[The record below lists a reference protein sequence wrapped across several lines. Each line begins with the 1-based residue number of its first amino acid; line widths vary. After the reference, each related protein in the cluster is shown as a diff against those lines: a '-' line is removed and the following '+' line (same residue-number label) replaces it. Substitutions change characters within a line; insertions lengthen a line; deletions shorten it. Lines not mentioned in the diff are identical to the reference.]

1 MEKKQVELLAPAGS
15 PEGFYGAVH
24 AGADAVYLG
33 GSRYGAR
40 AYAENFT
47 EQELIRCIRYG
58 HIRGVKIYM
67 TVNTLLK
74 EDESSQLY
82 DYLAPFYEA
91 GLDAVIVQDF
101 GALRLIKRQFPN
113 LSLHA
118 STQMTL
124 CSRYGAELLRG
135 MGVSRIVPARELS
148 LKELI
153 SIRRQVDVEL
163 ETFIHGAMCYSYSG
177 QCLFSSILGGRSG
190 NRGRCAQ
197 PCRLPYSIL
206 ADGVCS
212 PEMYPLSLKDMC
224 TIDHIPELIEAGI
237 DSFKIEGRM
246 KRPEYAAGVTA
257 IYRKY
262 MDWYLEKKEK
272 YGPEEAVAR
281 YGVEAG
287 DERQLKSLYIRTQTQ
302 NGYYYRHN
310 GKEMVTLSSPG
321 YSGTDEVLLETIRNQ
336 YPLEPQKLPVQ
347 IRASFTEGLP
357 ASVAMGRGQH
367 WVCAEGETVT
377 AAQKT
382 PVTVENI
389 KKQLGKLGDSC
400 FYPEE
405 IQVQAGNHIFY
416 PLKQI
421 NELRRQ
427 AVEKL
432 EAVESRH
439 SKGWEAAETTKSAA
453 HSKNAGE
460 TEETEITKAAERK
473 RVTKIPSVQ
482 YDAVSQGFAVSVR
495 TLEQLKQLTAWT
507 QEHKHAPGRVYVEG
521 DLMIQSRED
530 MTPLFR
536 KLASHS
542 VLYAALPHILRET
555 DEVYLNK
562 LYELADEKSL
572 IQGILIRSADGLG
585 FLKSRK
591 KKCRWR
597 ADAGFYI
604 WNRESAAGFS
614 PELEG
619 FCLPWELNA
628 AEQRRLLDMHS
639 GGESMDFESIDFEK
653 LVYGRTPMMITAN
666 CVLRT
671 QGRCQ
676 KNSTLETDLLD
687 RYRKVFPVVRNCA
700 HCMNII
706 YNSVPLSLHRDLEK
720 WKRYVCLRMD
730 FTVERA
736 AETASVLDA
745 FLLNMSW
752 KDTGHTTGHE
762 KRGVE

>member
-1 MEKKQVELLAPAGS
+1 MQALNKGQVELLAPAGS

-33 GSRYGAR
+33 GSRFGAR

-74 EDESSQLY
+74 EKEMDELCN
-82 DYLAPFYEA
+82 YLAPYCEA

-124 CSRYGAELLRG
+124 CSRHGAELLRN

-153 SIRRQVDVEL
+153 SIRRQVDMEL
-163 ETFIHGAMCYSYSG
+163 ETFVHGAMCCCYSG

-197 PCRLPYSIL
+197 PCRLPYSVVT
-206 ADGVCS
+206 DGVPG
-212 PEMYPLSLKDMC
+212 PEGYPLSLKDMC
-224 TIDHIPELIEAGI
+224 TIDHIPELVEAGI

-246 KRPEYAAGVTA
+246 KKPEYAAGVTA
-257 IYRKY
+257 VYRKY
-262 MDWYLEKKEK
+262 IDWYQEKREK
-272 YGPEEAVAR
+272 YGPKEAASR
-281 YGVEAG
+281 YRVEAG
-287 DERQLKSLYIRTQTQ
+287 DEKLLKSLYIRSQTQ
-302 NGYYYRHN
+302 NGYYFRHN
-310 GKEMVTLSSPG
+310 GKEMITLSSPG
-321 YSGTDEVLLETIRNQ
+321 YSGTDEKLLKAIRER
-336 YPLEPQKLPVQ
+336 YPLEPQKIPVQ
-347 IRASFTEGLP
+347 IKASFVEDHP
-357 ASVAMGRGQH
+357 ASVSMGCGKH
-367 WVCAEGETVT
+367 WVSVEGETVT
-377 AAQKT
+377 AAKST
-382 PVTVENI
+382 PVTIENI
-389 KKQLGKLGDSC
+389 QKQLGKLGDSF

-405 IQVQAGNHIFY
+405 IQVQAGDHIFY

-421 NELRRQ
+421 NELRMR

-432 EAVESRH
+432 EAAGGTAYLKDLKKADKTDNAEKNLQSVHYR
-439 SKGWEAAETTKSAA
+439 AA
-453 HSKNAGE
+453 
-460 TEETEITKAAERK
+460 
-473 RVTKIPSVQ
+473 
-482 YDAVSQGFAVSVR
+482 SQGTAVSVR
-495 TLEQLKQLTAWT
+495 TLEQLEQLASWT
-507 QEHKHAPGRVYVEG
+507 LEHEEFAPSRIYVEG
-521 DLMIQSRED
+521 DLIIQRQD
-530 MTPLFR
+530 DTIPLCK

-542 VLYAALPHILRET
+542 TLYAALPHILRAAD
-555 DEVYLNK
+555 DEYLNK
-562 LYELADEKSL
+562 LYELADEEAL

-585 FLKSRK
+585 FFKGRK

-597 ADAGFYI
+597 TDAGFYI
-604 WNRESAAGFS
+604 WNQESAAMFARDM
-614 PELEG
+614 EG

-628 AEQRRLLDMHS
+628 SEQRHLLEGHS
-639 GGESMDFESIDFEK
+639 GKEAIDFEK
-653 LVYGRTPMMITAN
+653 IVYGRIPMMITAN

-676 KNSTLETDLLD
+676 KDSKAETRLLD
-687 RYRKVFPVVRNCA
+687 RYQKEFPVVRNCA

-706 YNSVPLSLHRDLEK
+706 YNSVPLSLNRDLEK
-720 WKRYVCLRMD
+720 WKNRVCLRID
-730 FTVERA
+730 FTVEK
-736 AETASVLDA
+736 EVEMVLVLDA
-745 FLLNMSW
+745 FLRGIPR
-752 KDTGHTTGHE
+752 KEGTVHTTGHE
-762 KRGVE
+762 RRGVE